1 MFLTGMALCSL
12 CWVGV
17 TAATSSYAS
26 SKQQDGAAA
35 QATIAFIFIFGAV
48 YSFNITPLQ
57 ALYPVEVL
65 SFEMRAKGM
74 AFSNLAVNAGQCVNN
89 LGWPVALKKITW
101 HTYIIFCVWCSIQT
115 VVWYF
120 LLPETKGRTV
130 CTASLIDISEHML
143 TLSSSSRNSTTSLR
157 LISLLHSHCSRARLV
172 STKIRQSLQSKMHD
186 SRLAAAG
193 RTRRSQLQCWNQPIV
208 YWLYLDDFGSC
219 SSPKIDR

>member
-17 TAATSSYAS
+17 TAATSSYAAS
-26 SKQQDGAAA
+26 NSQDGAAA

-101 HTYIIFCVWCSIQT
+101 HTYIIFCIWCSFQT

-130 CTASLIDISEHML
+130 CIASLLDTIDHML
-143 TLSSSSRNSTTSLR
+143 TSPTSSRNSTTS
-157 LISLLHSHCSRARLV
+157 SKPTTSSNTHCSRAKLG
-172 STKIRQSLQSKMHD
+172 STKTRQSLLSKMRD
-186 SRLAAAG
+186 P
-193 RTRRSQLQCWNQPIV
+193 RSTADGWMLTGQFSIGIC
-208 YWLYLDDFGSC
+208 
-219 SSPKIDR
+219 

>member
-1 MFLTGMALCSL
+1 MVERIGRRPLLLTGMIGCAF

-17 TAATSSYAS
+17 TAATSTYANS
-26 SKQQDGAAA
+26 GNHDGAAA

-74 AFSNLAVNAGQCVNN
+74 AFSNLAVNAGACVNN
-89 LGWPVALKKITW
+89 LGWPVALKHITW
-101 HTYIIFCVWCSIQT
+101 HTYIIFCIWCSFQA

-130 CTASLIDISEHML
+130 CATQWLLVFRFADILIARGTRSCVRSTQSCQVFDAS
-143 TLSSSSRNSTTSLR
+143 T
-157 LISLLHSHCSRARLV
+157 
-172 STKIRQSLQSKMHD
+172 
-186 SRLAAAG
+186 
-193 RTRRSQLQCWNQPIV
+193 
-208 YWLYLDDFGSC
+208 
-219 SSPKIDR
+219 